1 MIGWLALAE
10 DAALL
15 RCSSKAEARAEAI
28 VAHAET
34 IDGCQEKC
42 LWIHVHAH
50 VQCMSWVEL
59 IVGGLRTERRG
70 FGHFDDL

>member
-34 IDGCQEKC
+34 IDGFQEKAFGYMYMRMC
-42 LWIHVHAH
+42 NV
-50 VQCMSWVEL
+50 CP
-59 IVGGLRTERRG
+59 GLN
-70 FGHFDDL
+70 